1 MPPCPNYIASAY
13 VSTCDYVLVAW
24 NGWHNRAIICAQNLS
39 NGIHLAETNSAD
51 LAALPVFHQ
60 YPNGGAE
67 KSMAK
72 CTISTAR
79 SNVVAHSM
87 VKYSVP
93 SGTFRC
99 DIAARTNTAATASI
113 TNAATA
119 GSW

>member
-72 CTISTAR
+72 CTMAKSMSTKMRTIEVSTAC
-79 SNVVAHSM
+79 SDGSGEMEPGGM
-87 VKYSVP
+87 VQYVWIKL
-93 SGTFRC
+93 
-99 DIAARTNTAATASI
+99 I
-113 TNAATA
+113 
-119 GSW
+119 